1 MGRTRKPS
9 GGLVSSLSKDKE
21 NLPQPRRGCQSR
33 AKLESTGKKNS
44 KLDSTKKEIKCSVCL
59 DTTRRRKMK
68 TLSCKHQFHKKC
80 IDEWLQTQ
88 WICPLC
94 RHPLVLDGNETVVSG
109 ITAEGRRQHLN
120 TLRQFL
126 RPVEAN
132 EMHQLLALLRTM
144 RPRYNLVR

>member
-9 GGLVSSLSKDKE
+9 GGLVSSSEDKE
-21 NLPQPRRGCQSR
+21 HLSPSKRGRQSR
-33 AKLESTGKKNS
+33 VKLESTGKKNS
-44 KLDSTKKEIKCSVCL
+44 KLDSTKKEIKCSICL

-68 TLSCKHQFHKKC
+68 SLSCKHQFHKKC

-94 RHPLVLDGNETVVSG
+94 RHPLVLDGNTVVSG

-120 TLRQFL
+120 TLRHFL
-126 RPVEAN
+126 RPVETN
-132 EMHQLLALLRTM
+132 EMHELLALLRTM
-144 RPRYNLVR
+144 RPRYNLV